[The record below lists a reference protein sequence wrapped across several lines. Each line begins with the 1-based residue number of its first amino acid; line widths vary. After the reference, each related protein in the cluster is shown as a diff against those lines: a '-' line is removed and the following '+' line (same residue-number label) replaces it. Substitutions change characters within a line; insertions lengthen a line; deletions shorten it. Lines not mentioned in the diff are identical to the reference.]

1 MEKWEYQTRFFEAK
15 VNSDQIKS
23 FVESSFNKK
32 AKRYSPEA
40 MIPEL
45 NALGAEGWEIIHME
59 PVARVGG
66 KEDVRMEDGGWSN
79 TYFAVL
85 KRRKPGSFV
94 PVQMVQAPQA
104 TSATI
109 SSQAVQSEPNMPPI
123 PSPSIP
129 PEFE

>member
-32 AKRYSPEA
+32 AKRHSPEA

-66 KEDVRMEDGGWSN
+66 KEDVRMADGGWSS

-94 PVQMVQAPQA
+94 PVQVMEAPD
-104 TSATI
+104 TNSASI
-109 SSQAVQSEPNMPPI
+109 SSQAVQAEPNMPPI
-123 PSPSIP
+123 PKPSIP
-129 PEFE
+129 PELD

>member
-1 MEKWEYQTRFFEAK
+1 MEKWEYQTRFFEANATDK
-15 VNSDQIKS
+15 QIKS
-23 FVESSFNKK
+23 FVENSFNKK
-32 AKRYSPEA
+32 AKRHSPEA

-66 KEDVRMEDGGWSN
+66 KEDVRMADGGWSN

-94 PVQMVQAPQA
+94 PVQVIQA
-104 TSATI
+104 TDATTDSI
-109 SSQAVQSEPNMPPI
+109 SSQAAQAEPNMPPI
-123 PSPSIP
+123 PKPSIP
-129 PEFE
+129 PELD